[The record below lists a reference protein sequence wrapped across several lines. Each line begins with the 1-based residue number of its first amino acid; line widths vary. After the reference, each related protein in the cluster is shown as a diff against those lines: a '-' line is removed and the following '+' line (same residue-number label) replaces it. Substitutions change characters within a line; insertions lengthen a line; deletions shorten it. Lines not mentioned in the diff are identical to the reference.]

1 MSKSESHIEE
11 VPSQQPQQEPA
22 TDALVPEGA
31 TIAPEPALEPS
42 SEPSSS
48 ESHEEHLKAT
58 STSTE
63 PEAAATTAPA
73 KPSRL
78 SLAFQKISCGLCFH
92 PLKNNNA
99 TDYHA
104 LVVTPTDEDG
114 PGFGQDYHDTDHS
127 APAHIT
133 EDFKGDHSVHA
144 GASSSTD
151 HHLSAL
157 GEAENKSKAAEEEVT
172 STIIEEI
179 TIVEGSSAQVPR
191 IEEVVQETIIDRQVP
206 RDTVQEESSLAVPGA
221 GKNNKSSSAS
231 SSPATSRVGKFAKLA
246 KRSSSTS
253 NVTRS
258 SSNGPSSPLLGRL
271 GRLAK
276 NIRTN
281 NTTSSTQSKVE
292 SLKIAEE
299 PTVNQPEMSTTKPDN
314 AIAAIA
320 LQTSPKDLQVDFHET
335 VMSDDDNDDDD
346 EPNNLHA
353 LMEEPQ
359 ELKTAVMPFD
369 SSAPVDVPESL
380 AIKIPGQPSPSA
392 NWAQSPTL
400 HQNDASASTSSP
412 SHFLTKAGRS
422 STAGSTVGG
431 ASETASLGSSDK
443 NSGVGLNEVEG
454 GKFQN
459 KRRPSVLKK
468 IGKIM
473 KNSNE
478 KRKEKRMSRQ
488 NSSAMTSPIE
498 ADEQVARF

>member
-1 MSKSESHIEE
+1 
-11 VPSQQPQQEPA
+11 
-22 TDALVPEGA
+22 
-31 TIAPEPALEPS
+31 
-42 SEPSSS
+42 
-48 ESHEEHLKAT
+48 
-58 STSTE
+58 
-63 PEAAATTAPA
+63 
-73 KPSRL
+73 
-78 SLAFQKISCGLCFH
+78 LCFH

-335 VMSDDDNDDDD
+335 
-346 EPNNLHA
+346 
-353 LMEEPQ
+353 
-359 ELKTAVMPFD
+359 TAVMPFD